1 MTISDVQLTGDLLH
15 DVVTQVCRA
24 IPDDLEKVILYGSY
38 ARGEATDES
47 DVDIMAVVDNGKEL
61 EKTVRQIMVDI
72 SYELSLA
79 YGVEVTVLLQDKD
92 EYEQWQPYIPFLR
105 NVNREG
111 IVVYE
116 RTTADTLPDNH
127 I

>member
-1 MTISDVQLTGDLLH
+1 MTINDIQLPGDLLH
-15 DVVTQVCRA
+15 DIVTQVCRA
-24 IPDDLEKVILYGSY
+24 IPADLEKVILYGSY

-72 SYELSLA
+72 SYDLSLA
-79 YGVEVTVLLQDKD
+79 YGVEVTVLLQDRD

-116 RTTADTLPDNH
+116 RTIVDTLPV
-127 I
+127 

>member
-1 MTISDVQLTGDLLH
+1 MTINDIQLPGDLLH
-15 DVVTQVCRA
+15 DIVTQVCRA
-24 IPDDLEKVILYGSY
+24 IPADLEKVILYGSY

-79 YGVEVTVLLQDKD
+79 YGVEVTVLLQDRD

-116 RTTADTLPDNH
+116 RTIVDTLPV
-127 I
+127 

>member
-1 MTISDVQLTGDLLH
+1 MTINDIQLPGDLLH
-15 DVVTQVCRA
+15 DIVTQVCRA
-24 IPDDLEKVILYGSY
+24 IPADLEKVILYGSY

-116 RTTADTLPDNH
+116 RTTADTLPV
-127 I
+127 